1 MNYILML
8 LKTTPAAAP
17 TTSVIDEITQFVTS
31 LIEKHGFIGLL
42 SIISVYIGIAIFKST
57 WFTTLLTKVSDR
69 FILGF
74 IKKNKNDIEDTIKKI
89 NDSNIMNHDVF
100 NYIDFWKYSKV
111 PTFQFSTEYRTAVFR
126 KYLTIY
132 LEKYKENIQKFVSN
146 KEYETMDEPEML
158 KGFLNL
164 INQTVYDYERE
175 MVEAGIPNIIIE
187 KMKVKNNDNI
197 LLTIDLVEG
206 ICSSPF
212 YDSEKNRLKVYSI
225 LNILLSILENT
236 VNKTEEVCKSIN
248 GALSGLEFGG
258 KVEPKHK

>member
-1 MNYILML
+1 MNYILL
-8 LKTTPAAAP
+8 LLQVKHQASP
-17 TTSVIDEITQFVTS
+17 SIIDEVTQFIKT

-42 SIISVYIGIAIFKST
+42 SVILVYIGIAIFKST
-57 WFTTLLTKVSDR
+57 WFSNLITKISDR
-69 FILGF
+69 FIEGF
-74 IKKNKNDIEDTIKKI
+74 INKNKNDIEDTIKKI
-89 NDSNIMNHDVF
+89 NDSNLMNHDVF

-111 PTFQFSTEYRTAVFR
+111 PTFQFSTEYRTLVFR

-132 LEKYKENIQKFVSN
+132 LENYKENILKFIN
-146 KEYETMDEPEML
+146 TKDYETMDEPELL
-158 KGFLNL
+158 KAFLNL

-175 MVEAGIPNIIIE
+175 MIEAGIPSIIIE
-187 KMKVKNNDNI
+187 RMKIKNNDNI

-212 YDSEKNRLKVYSI
+212 YNSEKNRLKVYSI

-236 VNKTEEVCKSIN
+236 VNKTEDVCRSIN

-258 KVEPKHK
+258 KIEPKH